1 MGSLPNGAI
10 FWVVFVGINMSLPF
24 LGPTAGILVIGEEIL
39 SAKVEEENARYL
51 VRELRGLGVAVRRI
65 DVIPD
70 EIDEIAEAVRGMSS
84 RYDHVFTS
92 GGVGPT
98 HDDVTMA
105 AIAKAFGLRPA
116 RNLEL
121 EAKIRSAMGP
131 DLHERDLRMADI
143 PDGARLLYGPD
154 GDRSHWPVVTVRN
167 VYILPGVPEIFRY
180 KFAMVRELFR
190 TGPILSR
197 AVYSSESEAVIAAT
211 LDAVVAE
218 FPGVAVGS
226 YPRLNLAEYKVKITV
241 DGRDAAAVERA
252 TARLVE
258 GLGAAVVRTE

>member
-1 MGSLPNGAI
+1 
-10 FWVVFVGINMSLPF
+10 
-24 LGPTAGILVIGEEIL
+24 
-39 SAKVEEENARYL
+39 
-51 VRELRGLGVAVRRI
+51 
-65 DVIPD
+65 
-70 EIDEIAEAVRGMSS
+70 MSS

-105 AIAKAFGLRPA
+105 AMAKAFGLRPA

-131 DLHERDLRMADI
+131 NLHERDLRMADI

-154 GDRSHWPVVTVRN
+154 GDRSHWPVVTVKN
-167 VYILPGVPEIFRY
+167 VYILPGVPEIFRC

-190 TGPILSR
+190 PVPSSVARSTRARARLSSR
-197 AVYSSESEAVIAAT
+197 QPSTRWWPSFP
-211 LDAVVAE
+211 E
-218 FPGVAVGS
+218 FAVGS

-252 TARLVE
+252 TLRLVE

>member
-1 MGSLPNGAI
+1 
-10 FWVVFVGINMSLPF
+10 
-24 LGPTAGILVIGEEIL
+24 
-39 SAKVEEENARYL
+39 
-51 VRELRGLGVAVRRI
+51 
-65 DVIPD
+65 
-70 EIDEIAEAVRGMSS
+70 MSS

-105 AIAKAFGLRPA
+105 AMAKAFGLRPA

-131 DLHERDLRMADI
+131 NLHERDLRMADI

-154 GDRSHWPVVTVRN
+154 GDRSRWPVVAVKN

-190 TGPILSR
+190 PAPSSVARSTRAKTKRSSRPPSTRWWPSFPAWRSAPTLGSAWPNTRSRSPSTAATQPWWNVPPRASWKAWAPLSCAR
-197 AVYSSESEAVIAAT
+197 SSAVIISGF
-211 LDAVVAE
+211 VR
-218 FPGVAVGS
+218 PG
-226 YPRLNLAEYKVKITV
+226 PT
-241 DGRDAAAVERA
+241 
-252 TARLVE
+252 
-258 GLGAAVVRTE
+258 GAAIRAGRRGQAARTRPPPG